1 MYTHAYGHNTHVY
14 SQWSVDQA
22 SELRSMVARK
32 EAAVDRLLGDL
43 NEEKQARI
51 KLEQSTQAQASDPL
65 LPSVTPFSLCD
76 TPSTIF

>member
-1 MYTHAYGHNTHVY
+1 
-14 SQWSVDQA
+14 
-22 SELRSMVARK
+22 MVARK